1 MPIPTSDIMSISNTE
16 LNKLEP
22 EIFGKQFKLVI
33 IGNSHVGKTSLMLR
47 YAENVF
53 KDKHISTIGVD
64 FKIVKVKVG
73 DIYVKLQIWDTAGQ
87 DRFRTMS
94 STYYRGADGAI
105 IVYDVTSLESFNNV
119 GRWLEDMNM
128 YNRNVYKIIVGNKN
142 DNTSNQ
148 TLSTDTKVVSTQDA
162 QKLAE
167 RLDLKLFETS
177 AKEDLKTQ
185 ASLFEGDIA
194 KLNAQIIGFRL
205 EANQKST
212 EIEKLQGEI
221 AERKSKIENMATQ
234 REIPAYLRT

>member
-1 MPIPTSDIMSISNTE
+1 MPTSDIISISKPDI
-16 LNKLEP
+16 NKLEP

-73 DIYVKLQIWDTAGQ
+73 DIFVKLQIWDTAGQ

-105 IVYDVTSLESFNNV
+105 IVYDVTSSESFNNV

-128 YNRNVYKIIVGNKN
+128 YNRNVFKIIVGNKN
-142 DNTSNQ
+142 DNTSTD
-148 TLSTDTKVVSTQDA
+148 TLSTETKVVSTQEA
-162 QKLAE
+162 KKLAD

-177 AKEDLKTQ
+177 AKEDKNVREMFEDVAYELLK
-185 ASLFEGDIA
+185 
-194 KLNAQIIGFRL
+194 R
-205 EANQKST
+205 
-212 EIEKLQGEI
+212 EKLK
-221 AERKSKIENMATQ
+221 KSQESINSDQEDTVVLNK
-234 REIPAYLRT
+234 PKKKKKKKGCGVFK

>member
-1 MPIPTSDIMSISNTE
+1 MPGKILPIPKSDKMSLS
-16 LNKLEP
+16 KLEINMLEP
-22 EIFGKQFKLVI
+22 KIFGKQFKLVI

-53 KDKHISTIGVD
+53 KAKHISTIGVD
-64 FKIVKVKVG
+64 FKIVKVKVD
-73 DIYVKLQIWDTAGQ
+73 DIFVKLQIWDTAGQ

-142 DNTSNQ
+142 DNTSSE
-148 TLSTDTKVVSTQDA
+148 TLSTDTKVVSTQEA
-162 QKLAE
+162 QKLAK

-177 AKEDLKTQ
+177 AKEDSNVREMFEDMAYELLKREKFKKSQ
-185 ASLFEGDIA
+185 ESINPDQDD
-194 KLNAQIIGFRL
+194 KVVLNKPK
-205 EANQKST
+205 QKKKKKGCR
-212 EIEKLQGEI
+212 IFK
-221 AERKSKIENMATQ
+221 
-234 REIPAYLRT
+234 

>member
-148 TLSTDTKVVSTQDA
+148 TLSTDTKVVSTEDA

-167 RLDLKLFETS
+167 RLDLKLFEKS
-177 AKEDLKTQ
+177 AKEDNNVREMFEDVAYELLK
-185 ASLFEGDIA
+185 
-194 KLNAQIIGFRL
+194 R
-205 EANQKST
+205 
-212 EIEKLQGEI
+212 EKLKNSQESI
-221 AERKSKIENMATQ
+221 KSDRDDKVVLNKPKHKKKKKKGCRI
-234 REIPAYLRT
+234 IK

>member
-16 LNKLEP
+16 INKLEP

-148 TLSTDTKVVSTQDA
+148 TLSTDTKVVSSQHA

-177 AKEDLKTQ
+177 AKEDNNVKEMFEDVAYELLK
-185 ASLFEGDIA
+185 
-194 KLNAQIIGFRL
+194 R
-205 EANQKST
+205 
-212 EIEKLQGEI
+212 EKLKNSQESI
-221 AERKSKIENMATQ
+221 KSDRDDKVVLNKPKHKKKKKKGCRI
-234 REIPAYLRT
+234 IK

>member
-1 MPIPTSDIMSISNTE
+1 MPIPTSDMMSISNTE
-16 LNKLEP
+16 INRLEP

-128 YNRNVYKIIVGNKN
+128 YNKNVYKIIVGNKN
-142 DNTSNQ
+142 DNTSSQ
-148 TLSTDTKVVSTQDA
+148 TLSTDTKVVSTQEA

-177 AKEDLKTQ
+177 AKDDNNVKEMFEDVAYELLK
-185 ASLFEGDIA
+185 
-194 KLNAQIIGFRL
+194 R
-205 EANQKST
+205 
-212 EIEKLQGEI
+212 EKLKNSQESI
-221 AERKSKIENMATQ
+221 KSDKDDKVVLDKTKHKKKKKGC
-234 REIPAYLRT
+234 RVFKK